1 MRQLQLLQRVRDDMV
16 ELLGRRTG
24 PHLHVKLGEVADEV
38 RSARRTLGDA
48 DEDGSRQVQRIGHEG
63 DLYRPEELPQGKFH
77 NRSLPPEVQVR
88 EGYLY
93 FETNAAAER
102 YGEEV
107 LGPIRDSLPP
117 EQLHAVRKFTEWGY
131 PFKFLRD
138 ANPPTARVEQ
148 QIEQWSNAQSV
159 YERLTPLTGEKPVPT
174 LSLLQSLSTRS
185 DLTDQQRRVIAEI
198 LNSPEPQG
206 KIDET
211 WLDSFAFR
219 RAEKFFEGDLTPEAV
234 LRDAKL
240 IERAVDRPL
249 PDPVHA
255 IRELQDID
263 FLVDADGNRIG
274 SRPLTPELMESLR
287 GAVQTESRF
296 ISTSLGPDRARV
308 DMDASKFADREL
320 AELEG
325 VGKEEKKHQLELD
338 VPAGSG
344 GLWIGARSVYPDQR
358 ELILASGT
366 RYLIYEVWPNHLG
379 GYNIGAEVLP
389 R

>member
-1 MRQLQLLQRVRDDMV
+1 MV
-16 ELLGRRTG
+16 ELISRRAG
-24 PHLHVKLGEVADEV
+24 PHLHVKLGEVAEEV
-38 RSARRTLGDA
+38 RSARRILGDA
-48 DEDGSRQVQRIGHEG
+48 DEDGSRQVQRIGSEG
-63 DLYRPEELPQGKFH
+63 NLYRPGELSLGQFRG
-77 NRSLPPEVQVR
+77 RSLPPEVQIR
-88 EGYLY
+88 GGYLH

-117 EQLHAVRKFTEWGY
+117 EQLHAVRKYTEWGY

-138 ANPPTARVEQ
+138 ADPPTARVEQ
-148 QIEQWSNAQSV
+148 QIEQWSKAQLV
-159 YERLTPLTGEKPVPT
+159 YKHLAPLTGERPVPT
-174 LSLLQSLSTRS
+174 PALLHSLSIRS
-185 DLTDQQRRVIAEI
+185 GLTDQQRRIITEI

-211 WLDSFAFR
+211 WIDAFGFR

-255 IRELQDID
+255 TRELQDID

-274 SRPLTPELMESLR
+274 SRPITPELMESLR
-287 GAVQTESRF
+287 GVVQTESRF
-296 ISTSLGPDRARV
+296 ISTSLGANRASI
-308 DMDASKFADREL
+308 DMDASKFANKEL
-320 AELEG
+320 AEIEG
-325 VGKEEKKHQLELD
+325 IGKEEKKYQLDLD
-338 VPAGSG
+338 IPAGSH
-344 GLWIGARSVYPDQR
+344 GLWIGTWSVYPDQR
-358 ELILASGT
+358 ELILASET
-366 RYLIYEVWPNHLG
+366 RYLVHEALPNYLG
-379 GYNIGAEVLP
+379 GYNIVGEVLP